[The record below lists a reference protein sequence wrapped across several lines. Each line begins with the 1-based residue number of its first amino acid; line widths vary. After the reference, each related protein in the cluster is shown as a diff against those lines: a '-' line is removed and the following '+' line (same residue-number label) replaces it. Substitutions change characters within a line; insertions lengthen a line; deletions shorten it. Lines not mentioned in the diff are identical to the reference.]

1 MSFMDAVKSG
11 FSNYITIQ
19 GRAPRSAYWWWA
31 LFIFLPSIVLGL
43 ADGGI
48 FGTVLGAGGLLG
60 TLLPSITVGI
70 RRLHD
75 TGRTGWWLLIVLVP
89 VVGVIVL
96 LVFFVMRGNEGAN
109 DYGPDPLAG

>member
-31 LFIFLPSIVLGL
+31 LFIFLASIVLGL

-60 TLLPSITVGI
+60 TLFSLGTLLPSITFGV

-75 TGRTGWWLLIVLVP
+75 TGRTGWWLFELPPEIRTLT
-89 VVGVIVL
+89 
-96 LVFFVMRGNEGAN
+96 
-109 DYGPDPLAG
+109 

>member
-31 LFIFLPSIVLGL
+31 LFIFLASIVLGL
-43 ADGGI
+43 
-48 FGTVLGAGGLLG
+48 GAGGLLGTLFSLG
-60 TLLPSITVGI
+60 TLLPSITVGV